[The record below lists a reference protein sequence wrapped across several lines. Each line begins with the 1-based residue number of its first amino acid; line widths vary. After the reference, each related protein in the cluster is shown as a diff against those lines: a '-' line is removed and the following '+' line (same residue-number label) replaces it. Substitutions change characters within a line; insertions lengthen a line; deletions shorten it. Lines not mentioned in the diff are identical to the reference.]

1 MRNALNQKIKY
12 TKTFLKLK
20 KFNSNPNYLLNL
32 SQAALVLGYKD
43 YRKIE
48 SFINDGLLKAYKMP
62 HTKRIKVRY
71 HDVMSLPNE
80 SIQV

>member
-1 MRNALNQKIKY
+1 MSTISSN
-12 TKTFLKLK
+12 TKNNSQVK
-20 KFNSNPNYLLNL
+20 KFSTNPNYLLNL
-32 SQAALVLGYKD
+32 SQAAIVLGYKD

-71 HDVMSLPNE
+71 HDVMNLPTVSN
-80 SIQV
+80 

>member
-1 MRNALNQKIKY
+1 MPTLLLHISKFI
-12 TKTFLKLK
+12 LKLK
-20 KFNSNPNYLLNL
+20 TYTSMPNYMLNL
-32 SQAALVLGYKD
+32 TQAALVLGYKD

-71 HDVMSLPNE
+71 HDVMNLPRE
-80 SIQV
+80 LI

>member
-1 MRNALNQKIKY
+1 MGNANPFNYICKFI
-12 TKTFLKLK
+12 LKLK
-20 KFNSNPNYLLNL
+20 TYTSMPNYMLNL
-32 SQAALVLGYKD
+32 TQAALVLGYKD

-71 HDVMSLPNE
+71 HDVMNLPNE
-80 SIQV
+80 SI

>member
-1 MRNALNQKIKY
+1 MPTISSN
-12 TKTFLKLK
+12 TKNNSQVK
-20 KFNSNPNYLLNL
+20 KFSTNPNYFLNL
-32 SQAALVLGYKD
+32 SQAAIVLGYKD

-71 HDVMSLPNE
+71 HDVMNLPTVSN
-80 SIQV
+80 

>member
-1 MRNALNQKIKY
+1 MGNAY
-12 TKTFLKLK
+12 TVRIQLCNTFLKVK

-48 SFINDGLLKAYKMP
+48 SFINEGLLKAYKMP

-71 HDVMSLPNE
+71 HDVMNLPNE
-80 SIQV
+80 SI